1 MKTSFFEKPFM
12 KTKIKKDKVTLF
24 PEAGLGYLLGP
35 ILVINPY
42 FTKYLFE
49 EMGYKKQL
57 PYEKE
62 LIKAYEVR
70 LKEYE
75 LLEEA
80 KKHEK

>member
-1 MKTSFFEKPFM
+1 MQQYVLQIIEH
-12 KTKIKKDKVTLF
+12 L
-24 PEAGLGYLLGP
+24 
-35 ILVINPY
+35 
-42 FTKYLFE
+42 E

-75 LLEEA
+75 ILEEA